1 MEDQTISADIREDKG
16 SILKTRQNRANSK
29 VKATANRCMEEQ
41 TIRADNRVDKGSRQM
56 RDYAVKAAD
65 GHKKAIGLKAENNQL
80 ANSRKMKG

>member
-65 GHKKAIGLKAENNQL
+65 GHKKAIDLKAETINW
-80 ANSRKMKG
+80 